1 MRRFLA
7 ERIPSKGLKHL
18 INIADVMDNIS
29 REIYRSKKNAL
40 QEGSDAIQRQA
51 EGEDIMSVLRMCNT
65 QHSVYATH
73 YLPTCSEG
81 KHGCIGGRST
91 TRA

>member
-7 ERIPSKGLKHL
+7 ERIPLKGLKNL
-18 INIADVMDNIS
+18 ISIADVMDNTS

-40 QEGSDAIQRQA
+40 QEGSDAIQRQVG
-51 EGEDIMSVLRMCNT
+51 EGKDIMSVLCMCNT

-73 YLPTCSEG
+73 YMPSAV
-81 KHGCIGGRST
+81 
-91 TRA
+91 RAY